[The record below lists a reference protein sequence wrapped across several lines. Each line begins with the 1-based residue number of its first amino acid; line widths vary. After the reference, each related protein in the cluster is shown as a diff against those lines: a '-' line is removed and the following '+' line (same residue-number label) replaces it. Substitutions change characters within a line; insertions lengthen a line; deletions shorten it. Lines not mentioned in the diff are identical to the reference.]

1 MRTGTARDAS
11 TTIRRK
17 ILGRR
22 TFRRGASMIWH
33 ERLICA
39 SCIPKLKTA
48 EMTWQRVPGK
58 DDVAVCAFCGIYDRR
73 VRPCK
78 CFRIATQKNR

>member
-1 MRTGTARDAS
+1 MRK
-11 TTIRRK
+11 RR
-17 ILGRR
+17 
-22 TFRRGASMIWH
+22 RRGALMRWH
-33 ERLICA
+33 ERMICRD
-39 SCIPKLKTA
+39 CVQKLKTA

-73 VRPCK
+73 ARPCK

>member
-1 MRTGTARDAS
+1 MRTGTVQAAS
-11 TTIRRK
+11 TTIRRR

-22 TFRRGASMIWH
+22 TFRRDVSMIWH
-33 ERLICA
+33 ERLICTG
-39 SCIPKLKTA
+39 CIPKLKTA

-73 VRPCK
+73 ARPCK